1 MIVALLQFELLVR
14 GSESLKDKRR
24 VVKSVK
30 DRLHREHL
38 AAVAEVGRLDSHT
51 VAQMALALVGTD
63 GRHLGEV
70 LDAITNK
77 LRALLDA
84 ELGACSRR
92 FIRDVDDLPD
102 SPDDTPDRDALA
114 AEMLRHFDAP
124 ERP

>member
-1 MIVALLQFELLVR
+1 MIVALFQFELLVR